1 MAAALRKENQ
11 ELKQQI
17 KSLSA
22 ELESLKSLIT
32 HQLAAESHET
42 QGTSLDAETKLN
54 LEFYSKEYDDLSKF
68 RRQAQSEIQRLS
80 TRLTELI
87 SKVDAVGKGVDELQD
102 YRYQFNVKIINVPD
116 IKHQETARE
125 TSNLCVALFNGMGAV
140 VSLQDLDVAHRV
152 PRRDQDDGP
161 KPIICKFIRRLAKS
175 EVINRRRDSCK
186 VDPSGLGF
194 SVDVSLGAVQIFDHL
209 SPRLQR
215 VVFEAKKFKD
225 RNNYQYCWSKDSV
238 VYLKRDS
245 ELRPIKIKD
254 LGELQR
260 RFRKETFVLLELPAE

>member
-1 MAAALRKENQ
+1 MAAALRRENQ

-17 KSLSA
+17 QTLSA

-32 HQLAAESHET
+32 HQRATESHDT
-42 QGTSLDAETKLN
+42 QGTSLDAETKSN

-80 TRLTELI
+80 SRLTELS
-87 SKVDAVGKGVDELQD
+87 SKVDAVGKAVDELQD
-102 YRYQFNVKIINVPD
+102 YSYQFNVKIINVPE

-125 TSNLCVALFNGMGAV
+125 TSGLCVALFNGMGAV

-152 PRRDQDDGP
+152 PRRDQDGGP

-175 EVINRRRDSCK
+175 EVMNRRRDACK

-194 SVDVSLGAVQIFDHL
+194 SEDVSLGAVRIFDHL
-209 SPRLQR
+209 SPRLQQ
-215 VVFEAKKFKD
+215 VLFEAKKFKD
-225 RNNYQYCWSKDSV
+225 RNNYQYCWAKDSV
-238 VYLKRDS
+238 VYLRRDS
-245 ELRPIKIKD
+245 ESRPIKIKD
-254 LGELQR
+254 LGGLQR
-260 RFRKETFVLLELPAE
+260 LAGDFRTAETAS